1 DDGRGAGGGIHRAI
15 HGPLPSLVGGAGP
28 CRRSNGAAMGAA
40 AGASILQPADLP
52 GAAPSRH
59 LPGARPRLHDR
70 RLRGLESDFPTDRD
84 AGAGS
89 RHRTRVCCA
98 VLGRLAVRSA
108 LMATPILGSLSV
120 DADLRIEVPVVDL
133 GGNQTARVEIAVSAL
148 EPPEASPLWRI
159 VGAVSAP

>member
-1 DDGRGAGGGIHRAI
+1 
-15 HGPLPSLVGGAGP
+15 
-28 CRRSNGAAMGAA
+28 
-40 AGASILQPADLP
+40 
-52 GAAPSRH
+52 
-59 LPGARPRLHDR
+59 
-70 RLRGLESDFPTDRD
+70 
-84 AGAGS
+84 
-89 RHRTRVCCA
+89 CA

-159 VGAVSAP
+159 VGAVSAPDSVITPPQIRGTTVWVRVSGWTAGGQRTSLYSPAQSIAILEQPEFAAAQVAIAQGIATVTWTPNALTAG